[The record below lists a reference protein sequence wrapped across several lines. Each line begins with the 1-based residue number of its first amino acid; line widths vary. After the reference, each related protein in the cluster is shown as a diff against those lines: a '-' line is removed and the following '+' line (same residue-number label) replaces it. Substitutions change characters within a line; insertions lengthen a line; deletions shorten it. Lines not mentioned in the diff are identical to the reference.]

1 MAGATGQLGQRIAHH
16 LLNSNHRVI
25 ALVRKETNSTSAS
38 QLEKQGVVLCEVDF
52 NDPSQLVRAC
62 TGAHCIVSALNG
74 LEDVMIDLQMN
85 LLHAAIDAGV
95 PRFIPSDYCINYTKL
110 PDGSNRNLDLR
121 RKFNEQLDKTP
132 IEATSILNG
141 MFTDLLTGEAP
152 LILFGLKRVIY
163 WGDANQNLDFTTLEN
178 TAEYTGRA
186 AVDEA
191 TPRYLRIAGDVVNA
205 EGLKDAVTAATG
217 NGFKLLRVGGLGGLK
232 TMINITRT
240 IIPKKEEVFPPWQ
253 GMQYLHNMLSGK
265 PKFSALDNDRYQGI
279 RWTTVQE
286 VLAKR

>member
-1 MAGATGQLGQRIAHH
+1 
-16 LLNSNHRVI
+16 
-25 ALVRKETNSTSAS
+25 
-38 QLEKQGVVLCEVDF
+38 
-52 NDPSQLVRAC
+52 
-62 TGAHCIVSALNG
+62 
-74 LEDVMIDLQMN
+74 MIDLQMN

-95 PRFIPSDYCINYTKL
+95 PRFIPSDYCIDYTKL

-217 NGFKLLRVGGLGGLK
+217 NGFKLLRVGGEYPDKFNPYLGLGDAYLANDEK
-232 TMINITRT
+232 GKAIKSYEDALLRSPGNTMIKDKIDQLK
-240 IIPKKEEVFPPWQ
+240 I
-253 GMQYLHNMLSGK
+253 
-265 PKFSALDNDRYQGI
+265 NDSRQFLMEFFA
-279 RWTTVQE
+279 RS
-286 VLAKR
+286 KNS